1 MRRRLSLRMP
11 AALERFLRD
20 SRAGAAGIA
29 AAAVTVMTVGGA
41 ALIGDHL
48 WLYDQ
53 RDVLKDAT
61 SAASIAATL
70 ELERQLTNDPTISD
84 EDLEAA
90 LKPIA
95 KRYVEINLGHLPEK
109 RRKRAKES
117 LEITEILPNRGQRV
131 VNVKA
136 EADLGGTL
144 FAAQLPLLGNYEGP
158 DKVFAQAGVEA
169 ESTSVKVV
177 LAIDTS
183 GSMTLNLD
191 GGDTHS
197 GAPGPA
203 AGRDCAHNSNA
214 VECSR
219 MEIVKRAASNL
230 VGILK
235 PGAKTRVEIGI
246 VPWHTQVRL
255 DTATAD
261 AWERKQWA
269 RYPARRRYEVPY
281 LNCNQSDST
290 TCTNLPAASE
300 EALPVTAPEGW
311 IGCLN
316 ESRLGAL
323 GSTAA
328 LPDIG
333 EPSDEPRVLDKL
345 FTPPSQNPF
354 AQSYFPEGYGY
365 SYQCKNPDDPGFP
378 TDLSYQICYVAEPDP
393 GATPSQVYWSGTPT
407 AEALDKRLFQSR
419 VYWLRS
425 PRAPQ
430 SYFCPPDT
438 SPILP
443 LRTDAQEITTAINAI
458 TSVGRLT
465 YSALGVLWG
474 QRLLQPSWQEAWGA
488 GADPDAPAGDAV
500 RKVIVLLTDG
510 EDTYCG
516 FDKHDCKDS
525 KIGVWRTEACK
536 AAKDQG
542 TEIFVV
548 AAMKPEHIDKR
559 FGDALRECSSEG
571 DRPGGKYVFLNNKD
585 PADLEAA
592 FRDIAGQLRK
602 LRRIL

>member
-11 AALERFLRD
+11 GALGRFLRD

-84 EDLEAA
+84 EDLKAA

-197 GAPGPA
+197 GASGPA
-203 AGRDCAHNSNA
+203 AGRDCPSNSNA

-261 AWERKQWA
+261 AWEHKQWA
-269 RYPARRRYEVPY
+269 RYPTRRRYEVPY
-281 LNCNQSDST
+281 LNCNRSDSK
-290 TCTNLPAASE
+290 TCTNLPDASE
-300 EALPVTAPEGW
+300 EALPAIAEDW
-311 IGCLN
+311 MGCLN
-316 ESRLGAL
+316 ESRLGTV

-328 LPDIG
+328 LPA
-333 EPSDEPRVLDKL
+333 LDDL
-345 FTPPSQNPF
+345 FTPPSQNHF
-354 AQSYFPEGYGY
+354 AQSYFPEGFGY
-365 SYQCKNPDDPGFP
+365 DYRCKNPDDSDFP
-378 TDLSYQICYVAEPDP
+378 PDLKFQICYVAEPDP
-393 GATPSQVYWSGTPT
+393 DATPSQVYWSDTP
-407 AEALDKRLFQSR
+407 AANALNRRLFESG

-430 SYFCPPDT
+430 SYSCPSNT

-443 LRTDAQEITTAINAI
+443 LRTDAQEITDAIEAI
-458 TSVGRLT
+458 SSVGRLT

-474 QRLLQPSWQEAWGA
+474 QRLLLPSWQGAWGA

-516 FDKHDCKDS
+516 
-525 KIGVWRTEACK
+525 IGNHECDNERFPSRRIGFSRSEACT
-536 AAKDQG
+536 AAKAQG

-548 AAMKPEHIDKR
+548 AAMLPEQIDKE
-559 FGDALRECSSEG
+559 FGDALRECSSQG
-571 DRPGGKYVFLNNKD
+571 DRPDGKYVFLNNKK

>member
-1 MRRRLSLRMP
+1 MTMRRRLHLRMP
-11 AALERFLRD
+11 GALGRFLRD
-20 SRAGAAGIA
+20 PRAGAAGIA

-53 RDVLKDAT
+53 RDVLKDAC
-61 SAASIAATL
+61 SAASIAATV

-84 EDLEAA
+84 DDLKAA

-95 KRYVEINLGHLPEK
+95 ERYVKVNFGHLPEK
-109 RRKRAKES
+109 RRKHAEDS

-131 VNVKA
+131 VNVKC

-197 GAPGPA
+197 GASGPA
-203 AGRDCAHNSNA
+203 AGRDCPSNSNA

-261 AWERKQWA
+261 TWERKQWA
-269 RYPARRRYEVPY
+269 RYPTRRRYEVPY
-281 LNCNQSDST
+281 LNCDRGDSK

-300 EALPVTAPEGW
+300 EALPATAPEAW
-311 IGCLN
+311 MGCLN

-328 LPDIG
+328 LPTL
-333 EPSDEPRVLDKL
+333 DEL

-378 TDLSYQICYVAEPDP
+378 ADLSYQICYVAEPDP
-393 GATPSQVYWSGTPT
+393 DATPSQVYWSGTPT

-425 PRAPQ
+425 PHAPQ
-430 SYFCPPDT
+430 GYFCPPDT

-458 TSVGRLT
+458 SSVVRLT

-488 GADPDAPAGDAV
+488 GADPAAPAGDAV

-516 FDKHDCKDS
+516 TDKHGCDDS
-525 KIGVWRTEACK
+525 PIGVSRAEACT
-536 AAKDQG
+536 AAKEQG

-548 AAMKPEHIDKR
+548 AAMKPEHIDDE

-571 DRPGGKYVFLNNKD
+571 DRPGGKYVFLNNNN

>member
-1 MRRRLSLRMP
+1 MTMRRRLSLRMP
-11 AALERFLRD
+11 GALRRFLRD
-20 SRAGAAGIA
+20 PRAGAAGIA

-53 RDVLKDAT
+53 RDVLKDAC
-61 SAASIAATL
+61 SAASIAATV

-84 EDLEAA
+84 DDLKAA

-95 KRYVEINLGHLPEK
+95 ERYVKVNFGHLPEK
-109 RRKRAKES
+109 RRKHAEDS

-131 VNVKA
+131 VNVKC

-183 GSMTLNLD
+183 GSMSLNLD
-191 GGDTHS
+191 GGETIS
-197 GAPGPA
+197 GEPGPA
-203 AGRDCAHNSNA
+203 AGHDCAPYSSA

-261 AWERKQWA
+261 TWEHKQWA
-269 RYPARRRYEVPY
+269 RYPTRRRYEASY
-281 LNCNQSDST
+281 LNCDRGDYKTCDSLPLSEEL
-290 TCTNLPAASE
+290 LPA
-300 EALPVTAPEGW
+300 TAPEPW
-311 IGCLN
+311 MGCLN

-328 LPDIG
+328 LPTL
-333 EPSDEPRVLDKL
+333 DEL

-354 AQSYFPEGYGY
+354 AQSYFPEGFGY
-365 SYQCKNPDDPGFP
+365 SYKCKNPDDPDNP
-378 TDLSYQICYVAEPDP
+378 VPADLTYQICYVAEPDP
-393 GATPSQVYWSGTPT
+393 DATPSQVYWSGTPT

-425 PRAPQ
+425 PHAPQ
-430 SYFCPPDT
+430 SYFCPRTT

-443 LRTDAQEITTAINAI
+443 LRTDAQKITTAIEAI
-458 TSVGRLT
+458 SPVNRLT

-516 FDKHDCKDS
+516 IGKHECDNEPFS
-525 KIGVWRTEACK
+525 PRRIGVSRAEACT
-536 AAKDQG
+536 AAKAQG

-548 AAMKPEHIDKR
+548 AAMKPEHIGKE
-559 FGDALRECSSEG
+559 FGDALRECSSGE
-571 DRPGGKYVFLNNKD
+571 KYVFLNNNK

>member
-1 MRRRLSLRMP
+1 MTMRRRLHLRMP
-11 AALERFLRD
+11 GALGRFLRD
-20 SRAGAAGIA
+20 PRAGAAGIA

-53 RDVLKDAT
+53 RDVLKDAC
-61 SAASIAATL
+61 SAASIAATV

-84 EDLEAA
+84 DDLKAA

-95 KRYVEINLGHLPEK
+95 ERYVKVNFGHLPEK
-109 RRKRAKES
+109 RRKHAEDS

-131 VNVKA
+131 VNVKC

-183 GSMTLNLD
+183 GSMSLNLD
-191 GGDTHS
+191 GGET
-197 GAPGPA
+197 P
-203 AGRDCAHNSNA
+203 AGRDCPSNSNA

-261 AWERKQWA
+261 TWERKQWA

-300 EALPVTAPEGW
+300 EALPVTAPEAW
-311 IGCLN
+311 MGCLN
-316 ESRLGAL
+316 ESRLGDPP
-323 GSTAA
+323 GSTAKLPA
-328 LPDIG
+328 L
-333 EPSDEPRVLDKL
+333 DEL

-378 TDLSYQICYVAEPDP
+378 ADLTYQICYVVASPDP
-393 GATPSQVYWSGTPT
+393 DATPSQVYWSGTPA

-425 PRAPQ
+425 PRVPQ

-443 LRTDAQEITTAINAI
+443 LRTDANEITTAINAI
-458 TSVGRLT
+458 SSVGRLT